1 MVPAKSQVVLD
12 QEGSTV
18 EEMDRADDACFVAA
32 DDDTE
37 GGQGDEGVGDAVQ
50 VYLRNARLVPL
61 LTREAE
67 VVLAK
72 RIENGQ
78 RRVWLAALGTDV
90 AIQSIVALF
99 DQLHREGVNPGD
111 VFDGGHD
118 EGGEIDRPGLEGP
131 LRKTVW
137 HVRRLHAQLRRCAGK
152 NGKRAATGSRV
163 RASADAIMGEIV
175 DCLWQTRICHEHVD
189 TVVARLKRL
198 LGCVD
203 AERRQAELSA
213 RHGRTQRP
221 NPGIRGALAAVGMT
235 ERTLRRTVAEI
246 EIGESQTAQAKH
258 EMVQA
263 NLRLVVCI
271 ARRSVR
277 RGLDFPDLIQEGNIG
292 LMKAVDKF
300 DYRRGYKFATYATW
314 WIRQAIA
321 RALADQSRTIRLPVH
336 VTEVLGKVRQV
347 RARLVRKQGREPTTQ
362 ELAAELPMPAEK
374 LHHFLDAA
382 RQPISLETPLG
393 AQSEACVGDLIQDG
407 NAISA
412 VDVALTN
419 ELVSQTDQLLATL
432 TPREEKILRMR
443 FGIKEK
449 DAHTLEQLGRSFGLT
464 RERIRQIQVGAL
476 AKLRYTSRR
485 LGGGSPSDP

>member
-1 MVPAKSQVVLD
+1 MA
-12 QEGSTV
+12 
-18 EEMDRADDACFVAA
+18 RADDAALAVAA
-32 DDDTE
+32 DDSE

-50 VYLRNARLVPL
+50 VYLRKARLVPL
-61 LTREAE
+61 LTRESE
-67 VVLAK
+67 VALAK

-78 RRVWLAALGTDV
+78 RRVWWAALGTDV

-99 DQLHREGVNPGD
+99 DQLQSEVVKPGD
-111 VFDGGHD
+111 VFAGGHE
-118 EGGEIDRPGLEGP
+118 EGGELDRLGLERP
-131 LRKTVW
+131 MRKTMQ
-137 HVRRLHAQLRRCAGK
+137 HVRRLHGQLRKCAGK
-152 NGKRAATGSRV
+152 NGKRAGTESRV
-163 RASADAIMGEIV
+163 RRPADAIRDEIV

-189 TVVARLKRL
+189 AVVMRLKRL
-198 LGCVD
+198 LGCVE
-203 AERRQAELSA
+203 AERRQAELST
-213 RHGRTQRP
+213 RHRP
-221 NPGIRGALAAVGMT
+221 SPDIKGALAAAGMT
-235 ERTLRRTVAEI
+235 EKTLRRTVAEI
-246 EIGESQTAQAKH
+246 ETGEVQAAQAKH

-271 ARRSVR
+271 ARRSVH

-321 RALADQSRTIRLPVH
+321 RALSDQSRTIRLPVH

-347 RARLVRKQGREPTTQ
+347 RAGLVRKQGREATTQ
-362 ELAAELPMPAEK
+362 ELAAELGMPTEK
-374 LHHFLDAA
+374 LNQVLDAA
-382 RQPISLETPLG
+382 RQPISLEAPLG
-393 AQSEACVGDLIQDG
+393 PQGESCLGDLIQDG

-419 ELVSQTDQLLATL
+419 EMVAQTDQLLATL

-443 FGIKEK
+443 FGIQEK

-476 AKLRYTSRR
+476 AKLRHTSRR
-485 LGGGSPSDP
+485 LGSSAPSDR